1 MRHGFAGNIFSLC
14 LRYLYVQIE
23 ELGKFTPDFLP
34 DPKLAK
40 PTQPM
45 HRDLTVSVRQGA
57 GWILTLTPREGKPM

>member
-1 MRHGFAGNIFSLC
+1 MRLGFAGHVFSLC

-40 PTQPM
+40 PT
-45 HRDLTVSVRQGA
+45 
-57 GWILTLTPREGKPM
+57 